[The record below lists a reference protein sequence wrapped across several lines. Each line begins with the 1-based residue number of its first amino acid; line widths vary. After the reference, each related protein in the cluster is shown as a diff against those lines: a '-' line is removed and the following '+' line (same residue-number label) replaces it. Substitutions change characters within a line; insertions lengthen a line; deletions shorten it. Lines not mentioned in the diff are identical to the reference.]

1 MQKTQIVINGSKE
14 KPISI
19 DISFKKTNQLKPIV
33 IFCHGFKGFKDWG
46 HFNLIADEFVK
57 QDFVFVKFN
66 FSYNG
71 TTLDNP
77 VDFADLDTFGNNNFS
92 TELDDAGIV
101 INYMESNAV
110 QYEGN
115 ENEIYLIGHSRGGG
129 IAILKTNEDSRIQKL
144 ATWASVKDVA
154 DFFINQDLDKWKAD
168 GLIYTLNARTQQKM
182 PLYYQVYE
190 DFIKNKDRLDIPKA
204 AASIDIPWL
213 IVHGTND
220 TSVPYDFAEKIH
232 DWCKNSELCTI
243 ENADHTFGGKHPW
256 NEDELPAD
264 SKILTE
270 KTIAFFNQ

>member
-46 HFNLIADEFVK
+46 HFNLIADEFIK

-101 INYMESNAV
+101 INYMESNAA

-190 DFIKNKDRLDIPKA
+190 DFIKSKDRLDIPNA

-220 TSVPYDFAEKIH
+220 TSVPCDFAEKIH

>member
-1 MQKTQIVINGSKE
+1 MQKTEIVLKGSME
-14 KPISI
+14 KPIPV
-19 DISFKKTNQLKPIV
+19 DIRYKKTNQLKPII

-46 HFNLIADEFVK
+46 HFNLIADEFAK
-57 QDFVFVKFN
+57 HDFVFVKFN

-71 TTLDNP
+71 TTPENP
-77 VDFADLDTFGNNNFS
+77 VDFSDLDAFGNNNFS
-92 TELDDAGIV
+92 IELDDLGLVIDYIESFAG
-101 INYMESNAV
+101 

-115 ENEIYLIGHSRGGG
+115 GQKIYLIGHSRGGG
-129 IAILKTNEDSRIQKL
+129 IAILKTYEDARIHKL

-190 DFIKNKDRLDIPKA
+190 DFIKNKDRLDIPNA

-220 TSVPYDFAEKIH
+220 TSVPCDFAEKIH

>member
-1 MQKTQIVINGSKE
+1 MQKTQIVINGFKE

-101 INYMESNAV
+101 INYMESNAA

-220 TSVPYDFAEKIH
+220 TSVPCDFAEKIH
-232 DWCKNSELCTI
+232 DWCKNSKLCTI

>member
-1 MQKTQIVINGSKE
+1 MQKTEIVLKGSRE
-14 KPISI
+14 KPIPV
-19 DISFKKTNQLKPIV
+19 DIRYKKTNQLKPIV

-46 HFNLIADEFVK
+46 HFNLIADEFAK
-57 QDFVFVKFN
+57 HDFVFVKFN

-71 TTLDNP
+71 TTPENP
-77 VDFADLDTFGNNNFS
+77 VDFSDLDAFGNNNFS
-92 TELDDAGIV
+92 IELDDLGLVIDYIESAAG
-101 INYMESNAV
+101 

-115 ENEIYLIGHSRGGG
+115 GQKIYLIGHSRGGG
-129 IAILKTNEDSRIQKL
+129 IAILKTYEDARIHKL

-182 PLYYQVYE
+182 PLYNQVYE
-190 DFIKNKDRLDIPKA
+190 DFIKNKDHLDIPKA

-220 TSVPYDFAEKIH
+220 ESVPLHFAEILHQLNKS
-232 DWCKNSELCTI
+232 SEFSTI
-243 ENADHTFGGKHPW
+243 EDANHSFGGQHLW
-256 NEDELPAD
+256 NSVQLPRD

-270 KTIAFFNQ
+270 KTIAFLKQ